1 MRTIKIA
8 GILFIVLFV
17 LVQTY
22 LIMATNRT
30 EQQKY
35 KVVHTEK
42 EFEIRFY
49 PSATFATIQSMA
61 KTYKELASPGFRQLA
76 GYIFGG
82 NEANKQISM
91 TSPVHMDVNDIAS
104 TMSFVMPSDYDTSNL
119 PIPNNANVKIST
131 SADEYVA
138 VLRFGGYA
146 NDKELKFY
154 SAKLQKLLA
163 EKGIKTNGH
172 YRYLGYNPP
181 YQVFGRRNEIIVSVE
196 WKTE

>member
-1 MRTIKIA
+1 MRTIKIT
-8 GILFIVLFV
+8 GILFIGLFV
-17 LVQTY
+17 LVQFY

-35 KVVHTEK
+35 KVIHTEK

-49 PSATFATIQSMA
+49 PSATFATIESIA
-61 KTYKELASPGFRQLA
+61 KTYKELSNPGFRQLA

-91 TSPVHMDVNDIAS
+91 TSPVHMDVNDTAS
-104 TMSFVMPSDYDTSNL
+104 SMSFVMPSNYDTSNL
-119 PIPNNANVKIST
+119 PKPNNTNVKIST

-138 VLRFGGYA
+138 VLQFGGYA
-146 NDKELKFY
+146 NDKELKANT
-154 SAKLQKLLA
+154 AKLQKLLLD
-163 EKGIKTNGH
+163 KGIKTFGH

-181 YQVFGRRNEIIVSVE
+181 YQVFGRRNEIIIKVDWNPE
-196 WKTE
+196 

>member
-17 LVQTY
+17 LVQSY
-22 LIMATNRT
+22 MIMATNRT

-35 KVVHTEK
+35 KVIQTEK

-49 PSATFATIQSMA
+49 PSATFATIQSEA
-61 KTYKELASPGFRQLA
+61 KTYKELSNPGFRQLA

-91 TSPVHMDVNDIAS
+91 TSPVHMDVNDTTS
-104 TMSFVMPSDYDTSNL
+104 SMSFVMPSDYDPSNL
-119 PIPNNANVKIST
+119 PKPNNANVKISK
-131 SADEYVA
+131 SEDEYVA

-146 NDKELKFY
+146 NDKELKLN
-154 SAKLQKLLA
+154 SAKLQKLLS
-163 EKGIKTNGH
+163 EKGIKTYGH

-181 YQVFGRRNEIIVSVE
+181 YQIFGRRNEIIVSVE